1 MSDLSAELEG
11 LREELEASNPTL
23 YRHLALY
30 LQVLRQILRDQVEQA
45 CFHLAT
51 QVHPRRYTSVTEA
64 QRGHFHQRLRSLV
77 NRCCSLL
84 TVEQLTTLAAQID
97 REQRRQGRRQGQEL
111 LERLTE
117 QAELPA
123 GHHNGAA
130 LRPGSPSQDGAN
142 PLGSVELGL
151 SLPLSSDWFGLEASH
166 HPEAGS
172 AGQEGSDGPS
182 EREPPGESTPDEE
195 SSLAMAQAM
204 VQAFQDV
211 VGGLEEVLPPGGE
224 PTATS
229 SDGDAENRQEAKPGA
244 DAAQASATPPDDG
257 EEGDASPWASGRLP
271 REPDGLL
278 IWLDGLE
285 QALAR
290 RLRNL
295 SHAINVELLRV
306 GLNRSLLPVHLLDA
320 ILSGQLETMATP
332 VNLVRLQLPF
342 GPSQDADPLEA
353 MAVLLRGGD
362 LEMEEPR
369 LRTCRRRIEEHRQDV
384 RKMAR
389 QFRRLQR
396 RLHAHQAQQLWLQD
410 IRTTHPGDD

>member
-11 LREELEASNPTL
+11 LREELDASNPTL

-51 QVHPRRYTSVTEA
+51 QVHPRRYTSVSEA

-123 GHHNGAA
+123 GDHDGAPH
-130 LRPGSPSQDGAN
+130 RPGSASRHGSDPQ
-142 PLGSVELGL
+142 GSVELGL
-151 SLPLSSDWFGLEASH
+151 SLPLSSTWFGLEAGH
-166 HPEAGS
+166 QP
-172 AGQEGSDGPS
+172 DS
-182 EREPPGESTPDEE
+182 ETAPPDEAAPDGE

-224 PTATS
+224 ATASS
-229 SDGDAENRQEAKPGA
+229 SDGDAENSQEPAPDT

-257 EEGDASPWASGRLP
+257 EEGDASPWTSGRLP

>member
-1 MSDLSAELEG
+1 M
-11 LREELEASNPTL
+11 
-23 YRHLALY
+23 
-30 LQVLRQILRDQVEQA
+30 
-45 CFHLAT
+45 
-51 QVHPRRYTSVTEA
+51 
-64 QRGHFHQRLRSLV
+64 
-77 NRCCSLL
+77 
-84 TVEQLTTLAAQID
+84 
-97 REQRRQGRRQGQEL
+97 
-111 LERLTE
+111 
-117 QAELPA
+117 
-123 GHHNGAA
+123 
-130 LRPGSPSQDGAN
+130 
-142 PLGSVELGL
+142 
-151 SLPLSSDWFGLEASH
+151 
-166 HPEAGS
+166 
-172 AGQEGSDGPS
+172 
-182 EREPPGESTPDEE
+182 
-195 SSLAMAQAM
+195 AMAQAM

-211 VGGLEEVLPPGGE
+211 VNGLEEVLPAGEE
-224 PTATS
+224 PTSADDAGGDGNQQGPEPGNGEDQAPS
-229 SDGDAENRQEAKPGA
+229 SPD
-244 DAAQASATPPDDG
+244 DDG
-257 EEGDASPWASGRLP
+257 ETGDASPWSTGRLP

-278 IWLDGLE
+278 IWRDGLE

-353 MAVLLRGGD
+353 MAVLLRSGD

-410 IRTTHPGDD
+410 IRTTQPGDD